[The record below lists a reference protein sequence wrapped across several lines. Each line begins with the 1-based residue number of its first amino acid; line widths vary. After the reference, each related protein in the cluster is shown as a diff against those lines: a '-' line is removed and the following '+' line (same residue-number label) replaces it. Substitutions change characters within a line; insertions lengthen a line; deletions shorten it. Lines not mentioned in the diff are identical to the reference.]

1 VAAFVGLIQKI
12 SGKDSGSRRQATP
25 GNVCGVGMRVWE
37 KMGFHALWN
46 YGSIGLV
53 YGTTENPQKLCS
65 NCVRQ
70 GQGREDISALWS
82 CPEASVEF
90 KGKGSFYSY
99 GIFYHHRNDGAP

>member
-1 VAAFVGLIQKI
+1 MAAFVGLIQKI

-70 GQGREDISALWS
+70 GQGREEVI
-82 CPEASVEF
+82 
-90 KGKGSFYSY
+90 KN
-99 GIFYHHRNDGAP
+99 RNDCWGLVTVCPAPGSLRDACLGR